1 MNQKTMNFLLAIG
14 LVVAIAL
21 QFVMKP
27 GNNASKATTVDTDK
41 QLKVAYVDLDSIQE
55 NYLLYKE
62 KMDEFEKKKESADR
76 DLNGAFQKIE
86 NERIAF
92 AQRGQSITQAEYEN
106 FQRTYQ
112 SKLQNLEEQKR
123 QLENNIANDGM
134 KTMEE
139 LKTKINDFLQVYN
152 KTKGYTYIF
161 SYSSGL
167 NVMFYKDS
175 AYNITNEVV
184 AGLNDAYKKNPS
196 KK

>member
-1 MNQKTMNFLLAIG
+1 MNQKTINFLLAIG
-14 LVVAIAL
+14 LVVTIAL
-21 QFVMKP
+21 QFIMKS
-27 GNNASKATTVDTDK
+27 GSNESKAKAVDADK

-112 SKLQNLEEQKR
+112 GKLQNLEEQKR
-123 QLENNIANDGM
+123 QLENNIASEGK

-161 SYSSGL
+161 SYSNGL